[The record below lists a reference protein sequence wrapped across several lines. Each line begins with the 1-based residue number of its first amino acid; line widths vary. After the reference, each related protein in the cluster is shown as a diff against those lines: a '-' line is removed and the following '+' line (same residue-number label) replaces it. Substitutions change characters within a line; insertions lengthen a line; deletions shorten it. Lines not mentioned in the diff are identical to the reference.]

1 MKASVFDKIAVAALK
16 NKTVQEGVKKS
27 MFEAVVGK
35 DQSVV
40 EEEKMN
46 HDASVIQ
53 GRRFLL

>member
-16 NKTVQEGVKKS
+16 NKSVQDGVKKS

-35 DQSVV
+35 DQSVA
-40 EEEKMN
+40 EEEKMS

-53 GRRFLL
+53 GQ

>member
-16 NKTVQEGVKKS
+16 NKSVQDGVKKS

-35 DQSVV
+35 DQSVI

-53 GRRFLL
+53 GQ